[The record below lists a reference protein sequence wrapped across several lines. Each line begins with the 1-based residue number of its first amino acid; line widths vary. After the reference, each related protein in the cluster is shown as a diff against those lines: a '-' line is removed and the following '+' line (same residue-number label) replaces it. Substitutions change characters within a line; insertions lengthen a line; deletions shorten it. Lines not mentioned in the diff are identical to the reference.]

1 MGTTIPAVPDRDTV
15 RNKNAADLRRAWEKF
30 VKNQEGKHGNKT
42 AAPVAKNQRVRA
54 EV

>member
-1 MGTTIPAVPDRDTV
+1 MTESEIR
-15 RNKNAADLRRAWEKF
+15 KQNAADLRRAWKKF
-30 VKNQEGKHGNKT
+30 VKNQEGKNGNKT